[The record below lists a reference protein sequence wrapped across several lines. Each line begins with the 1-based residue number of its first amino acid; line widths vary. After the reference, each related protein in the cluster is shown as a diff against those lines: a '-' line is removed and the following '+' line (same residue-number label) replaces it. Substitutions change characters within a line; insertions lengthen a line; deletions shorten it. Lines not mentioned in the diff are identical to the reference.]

1 MQWSFSR
8 LSKYEQ
14 CPYAYYAKYVLGL
27 EEKSTEALD
36 LGKNVHEAIAN
47 RLLKQPLPKMNEE
60 ARQLTEKALRLFS
73 GEVLLVEEGFEVPIT
88 AEDTLRGFID
98 VVFSPDT
105 FSLTL
110 WDWKTGWG
118 QYSIQDKPWQLYLY
132 VWAAQ
137 QLDWYISEVAY
148 VFVRRRK
155 IVRQKVNP
163 YMMRLAVQ
171 WATNLIKK
179 AREGHR
185 LLEHGAAPIEAFPC
199 SVGSACR
206 TCSYVSVCPLAQ
218 RYLKETI

>member
-1 MQWSFSR
+1 
-8 LSKYEQ
+8 
-14 CPYAYYAKYVLGL
+14 
-27 EEKSTEALD
+27 
-36 LGKNVHEAIAN
+36 
-47 RLLKQPLPKMNEE
+47 MNEE
-60 ARQLTEKALRLFS
+60 VRQLTEKALRLFS
-73 GEVLLVEEGFEVPIT
+73 GEVLLVEEGFEVPIP
-88 AEDTLRGFID
+88 AEYTLRGFID

-118 QYSIQDKPWQLYLY
+118 QYSVAEKPWQLYLY

-137 QLDWYISEVAY
+137 QLDWYISKVAY

-155 IVRQKVNP
+155 IVHQKVNP
-163 YMMRLAVQ
+163 HRMHLAVQ

-179 AREGHR
+179 ARECHR
-185 LLEHGAAPIEAFPC
+185 LLEQGTAPIVAFSC
-199 SVGSACR
+199 SVSSACR